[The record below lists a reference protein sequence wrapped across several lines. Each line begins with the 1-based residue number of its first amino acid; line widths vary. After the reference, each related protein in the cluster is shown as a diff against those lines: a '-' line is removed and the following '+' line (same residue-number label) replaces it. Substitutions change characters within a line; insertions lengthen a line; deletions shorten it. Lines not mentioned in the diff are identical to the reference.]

1 MGYIITVI
9 NEKGGIGKT
18 SCAFNIA
25 WELSEKKKVLIIDM
39 DGQRANITFFA
50 DIEKNDDTLTMF
62 HVLITGADITDT
74 VKQVGD
80 RKGLF
85 IIPATSVVS
94 SLTETAKI
102 SRMKK
107 AVEQLK
113 DSYDYI
119 IIDVNPTPNW
129 SHVLSLSCSDYA
141 LIPML
146 PDIASMEA
154 NNGIIETVEEI
165 KGTTNSDLKVLGL
178 VFNKYSSRTNLS
190 RQVRQVADITARQL
204 GTKVFNSTI
213 RNAVALS
220 ECVYAHVGITEYAPA
235 SAAAEDVRSLV
246 KEMVKEIKEDGKV

>member
-1 MGYIITVI
+1 MGKIITVI

-25 WELSEKKKVLIIDM
+25 WELSRKKKVLILDM

-50 DIEKNDDTLTMF
+50 NIEKRDDTLTIF
-62 HVLITGADITDT
+62 HALMTGADINDAIEP
-74 VKQVGD
+74 VAG
-80 RKGLF
+80 RKSLF
-85 IIPATSVVS
+85 IVPATSPVS

-102 SRMKK
+102 SRMRKVVDQIRD
-107 AVEQLK
+107 A
-113 DSYDYI
+113 YDYI
-119 IIDVNPTPNW
+119 IVDVNPTPNW
-129 SHVLSLSCSDYA
+129 SHVMALSCSDYA

-165 KGTTNSDLKVLGL
+165 RGTTNPGLKVLGL

-190 RQVRQVADITARQL
+190 KQVYQVAEATAQQL
-204 GTKVFNSTI
+204 NTKVMKSTI

-220 ECVYAHVGITEYAPA
+220 ECVYAHVGITDYAP
-235 SAAAEDVRSLV
+235 SSPAAEDVRNLV
-246 KEMVKEIKEDGKV
+246 KEIEREVRKNG